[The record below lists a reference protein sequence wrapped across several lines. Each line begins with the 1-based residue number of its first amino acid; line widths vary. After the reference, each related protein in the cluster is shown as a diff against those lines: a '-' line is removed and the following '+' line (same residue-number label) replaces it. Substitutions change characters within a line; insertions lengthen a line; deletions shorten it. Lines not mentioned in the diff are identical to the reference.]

1 MKTFPDFALVTF
13 LALAVPCTACA
24 QDFLQQWH
32 DSATLH
38 MSEMRSA
45 HKSAI
50 EAGGW
55 RFVTGSQS
63 VEGVPISDLFVK
75 GVKVEKDAVRSAYL
89 LNVFYVPVP
98 ASDFPEYQ
106 STKML
111 VWFDCK
117 EGDYEQRILERYATV
132 DGSGN
137 PVSRDAE
144 KQAAGTIEMPG
155 ADRHSFEKALLA
167 AVCQAKG

>member
-1 MKTFPDFALVTF
+1 MRSLLIALIGVTLSAGVF
-13 LALAVPCTACA
+13 A

-32 DSATLH
+32 DSATRN
-38 MSEMRSA
+38 MSEMRAA
-45 HKSAI
+45 HKPAI
-50 EAGGW
+50 EAAGW
-55 RFVTGSQS
+55 RFVSGAQS

-75 GVKVEKDAVRSAYL
+75 GVKVEKDTVRSANL

-117 EGDYEQRILERYATV
+117 EGEYEQRILERYATV

-144 KQAAGTIEMPG
+144 KQGAGTIEMPG
-155 ADRHSFEKALLA
+155 ADRHSYEKALLA
-167 AVCQAKG
+167 AVCQAKR